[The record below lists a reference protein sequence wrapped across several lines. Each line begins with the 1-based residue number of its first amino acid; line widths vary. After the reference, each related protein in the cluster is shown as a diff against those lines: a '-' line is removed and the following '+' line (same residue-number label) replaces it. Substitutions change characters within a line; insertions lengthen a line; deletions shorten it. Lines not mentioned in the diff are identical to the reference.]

1 MAVAVPHPRVV
12 ACLLQQLAKLNELIE
27 VLVFEEQCPKQTGG
41 INDHWSDIQEKSCS
55 DRKEEK

>member
-41 INDHWSDIQEKSCS
+41 INDH
-55 DRKEEK
+55 